1 MLLEAMLK
9 LHAARGLLPGLDT
22 PLGGEILIWLLK
34 ARERPRPLMDLYNS
48 SRFSE
53 PTVRTLL
60 MRLVD
65 QGFVAFHSDDADQRN
80 RFAKPTPKLVAAV
93 EGYLSLVVKAAA
105 LAAEELPYAK
115 PSTAS
120 RPAGANVMRAVEV
133 ANAPSKNLG
142 SEATLPN

>member
-9 LHAARGLLPGLDT
+9 LHAARGLLPGLDS
-22 PLGGEILIWLLK
+22 PLGAEILIWLLK

-65 QGFVAFHSDDADQRN
+65 QGLVAFHFDDVDQRN

-105 LAAEELPYAK
+105 LAAEELPCEK
-115 PSTAS
+115 PSMAS
-120 RPAGANVMRAVEV
+120 QPAGANVTRAVEV
-133 ANAPSKNLG
+133 AHATTKNLG
-142 SEATLPN
+142 RQAILAN